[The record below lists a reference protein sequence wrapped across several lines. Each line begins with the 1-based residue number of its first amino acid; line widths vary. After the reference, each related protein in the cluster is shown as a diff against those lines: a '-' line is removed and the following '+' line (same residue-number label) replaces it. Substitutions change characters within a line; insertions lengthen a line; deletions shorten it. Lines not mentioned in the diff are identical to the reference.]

1 MINVS
6 IYIQAIEGGIFE
18 RLDLFDDEKIS
29 ITSSIQN
36 INDLSKVFGDFSQS
50 FTVPASKKN
59 NRILK
64 NWWENSIDN
73 GFDARKRKNS
83 YIELDT
89 INFKNGKLQLEKS
102 SFKEGICDSYTLTF
116 FGSLVSLKDTFAGLL
131 LKDLNTGEFDFSYS
145 ASSVRTKVT
154 TQTTD
159 NVKFPLISSQ
169 NAWTYAG
176 ISTVGGTINASE
188 LFPALRLR
196 KVLELIENK
205 FNITF
210 EGYFIDTDSRFLN
223 AYLLLKN
230 AELFSI
236 KYQPIYINYQTKV
249 GTANYIDFNL
259 GSGQMTFT
267 ANPTIQKR
275 TVTIN
280 ITNTVANIPFTLYC
294 YKDGLVASSVKLIS
308 ILGTQNAL
316 LFQKNG
322 GDEDLSKYT
331 FRVGY
336 EGISSFTSNAILE
349 TTQSGI
355 GATSMTIT
363 QSLSQTPSATI
374 NIASYMPDQKIEDFF
389 SGILRMFNLT
399 CYSEQENVYKI
410 EQLESYYF
418 NGNKVDLSKYI
429 KTDKVDIDRSKLYNK
444 INFQFEKSE
453 NLISSNYLS
462 NNRISYG
469 DLMAE
474 FENDGSTY
482 EIKLPFENILFSGVA
497 SNLSLGYLLKT
508 DLKPYIPKPIILYDY
523 GVLQTCPQFYFNGTS
538 TTTYN
543 AFGSET
549 FIGGNTYSINFGSEQ
564 SPMTNNLISNS
575 LYTQYYQAYLDNVF
589 NQKARLIKLSAVLPI
604 SILTTLKLNDSI
616 IIRDKKYIINTMT
629 FDLTNGETSLELL
642 TDFRELSLTIPV
654 SSNYSSLHYSSLHYS
669 T

>member
-6 IYIQAIEGGIFE
+6 IYIQPIENGIFE

-36 INDLSKVFGDFSQS
+36 INDISKIFTDFSQS

-116 FGSLVSLKDTFAGLL
+116 FGSLISLKDTFNGLL

-145 ASSVRTKVT
+145 AAGVRTKVT
-154 TQTTD
+154 TQTND
-159 NVKFPLISSQ
+159 NVKFPLISSL

-176 ISTVGGTINASE
+176 ISTIEGTINASE

-230 AELFSI
+230 AEVFTI

-259 GSGQMTFT
+259 GTGQMTFT

-275 TVTIN
+275 TVTVN
-280 ITNTVANIPFTLYC
+280 ITNSVANVPFTLYC
-294 YKDGLVASSVKLIS
+294 YKDSLVASSVKLIS
-308 ILGTQNAL
+308 IVGTQNAL
-316 LFQKNG
+316 LFEKLG

-331 FRVGY
+331 FRIGY
-336 EGISSFTSNAILE
+336 EGNSSFTSNAILE

-363 QSLSQTPSATI
+363 QSLTQTPPSTI

-389 SGILRMFNLT
+389 SGVLKMFNLT

-429 KTDKVDIDRSKLYNK
+429 KTDKLDIDRNKLYNK

-474 FENDGSTY
+474 FENDGSSY
-482 EIKLPFENILFSGVA
+482 EVKLPFENILFSGVA

-508 DLKPYIPKPIILYDY
+508 DLKAYIPKPIILYDY
-523 GVLQTCPQFYFNGTS
+523 GTLQSCPQFYFNGIS

-543 AFGSET
+543 AFGGET

-564 SPMTNNLISNS
+564 SPMTNNLIANS

>member
-6 IYIQAIEGGIFE
+6 IYIQPIENGIFE

-36 INDLSKVFGDFSQS
+36 INDISKIFTDFSQS

-116 FGSLVSLKDTFAGLL
+116 FGNLISLKDTFNGLL

-145 ASSVRTKVT
+145 EASVRTKVT

-159 NVKFPLISSQ
+159 NVKFPLISSL

-176 ISTVGGTINASE
+176 ISTVDGTINAME

-230 AELFSI
+230 AEVFTI

-259 GSGQMTFT
+259 ATDEMTFI

-280 ITNTVANIPFTLYC
+280 ITNSVANVPFTLYC
-294 YKDGLVASSVKLIS
+294 YKDSSVVSSVKLIS
-308 ILGTQNAL
+308 MEFSQNVL
-316 LFQKNG
+316 LFEKFG
-322 GDEDLSKYT
+322 GDEDLSKYS
-331 FRVGY
+331 FKIAY
-336 EGISSFTSNAILE
+336 EGNSSFTSNAILE

-363 QSLSQTPSATI
+363 QILPITPPATI

-389 SGILRMFNLT
+389 SGVLKMFNLT

-429 KTDKVDIDRSKLYNK
+429 RTDKLDIDRNKLYNK

-474 FENDGSTY
+474 FENDGSSY
-482 EIKLPFENILFSGVA
+482 EVKLPFENILFSGVA
-497 SNLSLGYLLKT
+497 PNLSLGYLLKT
-508 DLKPYIPKPIILYDY
+508 DLKAYIPKPIILYDY
-523 GVLQTCPQFYFNGTS
+523 GTLQSCPQFYFNGTS

-543 AFGSET
+543 AFGGET

-564 SPMTNNLISNS
+564 SPMTNNLIANS

-616 IIRDKKYIINTMT
+616 IIRDKRYIINTMT